1 MTAITEGTE
10 VTVKS
15 AEENALT
22 PSSRRLIDIHSKL
35 KALTAEHKGSE
46 LGESVQL
53 DTLSEGSIDV
63 IKSFGVDSYETL
75 NSYATAMEDVLKEMT
90 TAHKRLVAEVKRN
103 HEIVDGLRDY
113 CYTMREDFAT
123 VKETVANEDWDK
135 LKDIIRAL
143 GI

>member
-1 MTAITEGTE
+1 MTTITESTEAITKT
-10 VTVKS
+10 

-22 PSSRRLIDIHSKL
+22 PSSRHLIDIHSEL

-46 LGESVQL
+46 PSESVQL
-53 DTLSEGSIDV
+53 DTLSSHSIDV
-63 IKSFGVDSYETL
+63 VKTFGVDSYGTL

-90 TAHKRLVAEVKRN
+90 TTHKRLVAEVKRN
-103 HEIVDGLRDY
+103 HQIVDDLRDY
-113 CYTMREDFAT
+113 CYTLREDFAT